1 MFIIAETKLCVI
13 ILIASENISMIII
26 IKYIDFSLNCDIIF
40 IEIKNVETKDGCHDT
55 NSYYDMRLFNLNYG
69 EPICCSRRLTFY
81 FYRKCKAQV
90 PLHLQRYQ

>member
-40 IEIKNVETKDGCHDT
+40 IEIKNVETKDGCH
-55 NSYYDMRLFNLNYG
+55 N
-69 EPICCSRRLTFY
+69 
-81 FYRKCKAQV
+81 
-90 PLHLQRYQ
+90 